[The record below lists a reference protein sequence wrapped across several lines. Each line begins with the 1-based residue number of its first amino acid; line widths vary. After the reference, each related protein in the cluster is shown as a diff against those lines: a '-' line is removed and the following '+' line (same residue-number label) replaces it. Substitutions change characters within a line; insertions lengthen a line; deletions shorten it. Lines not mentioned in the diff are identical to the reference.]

1 MRFIINIVCF
11 LFLLPL
17 IATAQTY
24 KYIGVENGLSNRRIF
39 DIQKDSVGYMWFLTN
54 EGIDRYNGK
63 DIKHYKLIEEN
74 KESSFPIH
82 LGWLYFEEK
91 GKLWVIGKAGR
102 IFQYNQEHDVF
113 NRVYKLPKT
122 PVNISYGYM
131 DCNHRIWL
139 CSRYSIALYDTQT
152 GEVHQMSN
160 ELKSSITSI
169 EQVDNNHFF
178 MGTDKGLRY
187 VKLENETL
195 QIVPLEPLDKIQAQ
209 ISSLYFHQESQRLF
223 IGTFEKGVFAY
234 DIRQQRIIHSNTD
247 LSDVNIAR
255 IKPLNQTELL
265 IATEGM
271 GIHKINMNSCIS
283 EPYIVS
289 SYKSHN
295 EMNSNNINDIY
306 IDEEKRI
313 WIANYPEGITIIDNR
328 YKSYNWIKHSIG
340 NRQSLVNDQV
350 HSVIE
355 DSDGDLW
362 FGTSNGISLYQ
373 SKTGQWHSFLS
384 SFDHQLKNKN
394 HIFITLCEVS
404 PGIIWAGGY
413 TSGVYKINKRT
424 LSVEYF
430 SPYLLNPDNIRPDKY
445 IRDIVKDS
453 KGYIWSGGFY
463 NLKCF
468 DLSLNSVRLYPGI
481 NSVTA
486 ITEKDDG
493 HMWIGTS
500 AGLYLLDKESGRFQ
514 YVALQEETTYINTL
528 YQAEDL
534 SLYIGTNGSGVVV
547 YNAKDSTFKHYHKDN
562 CALISNNIYTILP
575 ESDGHILMSTEN
587 GISCFH
593 PTEKTFHNWTKEQG
607 LMSSCFSASS
617 GTLRKNKGFVFGS
630 TDGAI
635 EFPEGTRLPKYI
647 YSPMIL
653 SDFQILYQTV
663 FPGSPNSPLKENIN
677 QTDRLKLKY
686 NQNTFSLS
694 ISSINYDA
702 PDNVTFYWKLE
713 GFYDDWNR
721 LGEEGHLR
729 FTNLASGDYKQT
741 YATIKHIT
749 FRYESNFSYMNVWF
763 DKEKMDSILENVIS
777 NALKYT
783 PQNGD
788 ILISVYDMKSSW
800 RLEVKDNGIG
810 IPAKEQRKLFKMH
823 FRGTNAINSKIT
835 GSGIGLMLVRKLVS
849 LHNGKIYIESTECQ
863 GSTVR
868 IILPK
873 EKEQFKNF
881 TLSVKDKKT
890 FYEPDVPTVP
900 LKLAGELRTEDNDK
914 LHRILIVEDNDEL
927 RNYLFQSFSPIYNV
941 QVCNN
946 GKEALTIVK
955 QFWPG
960 LILSDIMMPE
970 MRGDEL
976 CIAIKNDIETSHIPV
991 VLLTALGD
999 EKNILEGLHIGADEY
1014 IVKPFSINI
1023 LKASIANLLANRAL
1037 LRKRYANLEINT
1049 EEEPSTTTT
1058 CSNSLDWKFMSNVKR
1073 HIEENM
1079 DNPDFTVD
1087 VLCSLLNMS
1096 RTSFYSKLKAL
1107 TGQAPA
1113 DFVRNIRLKHAAELL
1128 KEGKYSVTEVAERT
1142 GFCDGKYF
1150 REVFKKYFNVSPSQ
1164 YAKGDTPRSPK
1175 GEGE

>member
-255 IKPLNQTELL
+255 IRPLNRTELL

-271 GIHKINMNSCIS
+271 GIHKINVNSCIS
-283 EPYIVS
+283 EPYITS
-289 SYKSHN
+289 SYKSYN

-328 YKSYNWIKHSIG
+328 YKNYNWIKHSIG

-453 KGYIWSGGFY
+453 KG
-463 NLKCF
+463 
-468 DLSLNSVRLYPGI
+468 
-481 NSVTA
+481 
-486 ITEKDDG
+486 
-493 HMWIGTS
+493 
-500 AGLYLLDKESGRFQ
+500 
-514 YVALQEETTYINTL
+514 
-528 YQAEDL
+528 
-534 SLYIGTNGSGVVV
+534 
-547 YNAKDSTFKHYHKDN
+547 
-562 CALISNNIYTILP
+562 
-575 ESDGHILMSTEN
+575 
-587 GISCFH
+587 
-593 PTEKTFHNWTKEQG
+593 
-607 LMSSCFSASS
+607 
-617 GTLRKNKGFVFGS
+617 
-630 TDGAI
+630 
-635 EFPEGTRLPKYI
+635 
-647 YSPMIL
+647 
-653 SDFQILYQTV
+653 
-663 FPGSPNSPLKENIN
+663 
-677 QTDRLKLKY
+677 
-686 NQNTFSLS
+686 
-694 ISSINYDA
+694 
-702 PDNVTFYWKLE
+702 
-713 GFYDDWNR
+713 
-721 LGEEGHLR
+721 
-729 FTNLASGDYKQT
+729 
-741 YATIKHIT
+741 
-749 FRYESNFSYMNVWF
+749 
-763 DKEKMDSILENVIS
+763 
-777 NALKYT
+777 
-783 PQNGD
+783 
-788 ILISVYDMKSSW
+788 
-800 RLEVKDNGIG
+800 
-810 IPAKEQRKLFKMH
+810 
-823 FRGTNAINSKIT
+823 
-835 GSGIGLMLVRKLVS
+835 
-849 LHNGKIYIESTECQ
+849 
-863 GSTVR
+863 
-868 IILPK
+868 
-873 EKEQFKNF
+873 
-881 TLSVKDKKT
+881 
-890 FYEPDVPTVP
+890 
-900 LKLAGELRTEDNDK
+900 
-914 LHRILIVEDNDEL
+914 
-927 RNYLFQSFSPIYNV
+927 
-941 QVCNN
+941 
-946 GKEALTIVK
+946 
-955 QFWPG
+955 
-960 LILSDIMMPE
+960 
-970 MRGDEL
+970 
-976 CIAIKNDIETSHIPV
+976 
-991 VLLTALGD
+991 
-999 EKNILEGLHIGADEY
+999 
-1014 IVKPFSINI
+1014 
-1023 LKASIANLLANRAL
+1023 
-1037 LRKRYANLEINT
+1037 
-1049 EEEPSTTTT
+1049 
-1058 CSNSLDWKFMSNVKR
+1058 
-1073 HIEENM
+1073 
-1079 DNPDFTVD
+1079 
-1087 VLCSLLNMS
+1087 
-1096 RTSFYSKLKAL
+1096 
-1107 TGQAPA
+1107 
-1113 DFVRNIRLKHAAELL
+1113 
-1128 KEGKYSVTEVAERT
+1128 
-1142 GFCDGKYF
+1142 
-1150 REVFKKYFNVSPSQ
+1150 
-1164 YAKGDTPRSPK
+1164 
-1175 GEGE
+1175 